1 MSLSPLPAVCCAT
14 RRHPLQEA
22 KSTAMGKK
30 TEEENQALAAAR
42 AAASKQLSSA
52 SFQSTSFVSAVIVA
66 LLPCCTFLRFTPSSL
81 WLSSAPLTC
90 N

>member
-1 MSLSPLPAVCCAT
+1 
-14 RRHPLQEA
+14 
-22 KSTAMGKK
+22 MGKK

-66 LLPCCTFLRFTPSSL
+66 LLPCCTFLPFSSF
-81 WLSSAPLTC
+81 LSLSRALSALLASKC
-90 N
+90 WNLKSD